1 MGQVPRFGFA
11 TLSRLPIMQ
20 ENSLW
25 FKHSQLA
32 TLTYALLHSYRE
44 TPIEQTEHPQVRII
58 VGRECVP
65 PCCTPVFCMVID
77 YFWPV
82 PDPTMGNT
90 SSSGVQKCLEGAL
103 GKDVAF
109 KSDPLFQLS
118 HVKPYNLGISSTPAA
133 VTYPKSS
140 EQIGKIVKC
149 AVDNSLKVQP
159 RCGGHSYA
167 NYGMFIVSAVSK
179 RGRYLLP

>member
-20 ENSLW
+20 ENSLL

-32 TLTYALLHSYRE
+32 TLTYTLLHFYRE

-58 VGRECVP
+58 AGRECVP
-65 PCCTPVFCMVID
+65 PCCTPVFCI
-77 YFWPV
+77 
-82 PDPTMGNT
+82 
-90 SSSGVQKCLEGAL
+90 
-103 GKDVAF
+103 AF